1 MNSLSKLLIILVSL
15 TTAITYD
22 FSPQQLGNIVQISFA
37 QENNTNSEAKNNY
50 YNGIKVIERL
60 GDWRTQENNIPYS
73 EPVIINDDF
82 GSSEI
87 MVFDRN
93 YINNIIGERLFN
105 PSGYTLTIKT
115 QWTPEY
121 VTVYGSVQRTRCGL
135 FAAIC
140 RSVGEK
146 REKLIGNKLEVLI
159 DGKSYA
165 VYGEKGQFI
174 INNDLSKA
182 LFNAPEK
189 ESKIRIIIDEN
200 RFIDNA
206 IGIGTVKAWKKVYQP
221 TENRNTNTNIT
232 ISPSSQT
239 FEKKDIETIV
249 SQSIPGI
256 VKITSKG
263 GSGTGFIIGK
273 EGYILTNRHVI
284 LKDKSPNIS
293 FYDGQ
298 EKTGEVIKIDRK
310 RDLALIKVNI
320 KTNSYP
326 ALPMCITPKRSV
338 GAEVIVI
345 GNPGGVADIKLTN
358 SVSKGIISGFRSNEE
373 QEMIQTDAS
382 VNPGNSGGPMIDK
395 TGRVIGIVNAKI
407 INYGIEGIGFA
418 IPLFEA
424 IPSLGIKF
432 ISDKNTKVDAC
443 GITVTSLN

>member
-1 MNSLSKLLIILVSL
+1 MNSLSKLLIILISL

-22 FSPQQLGNIVQISFA
+22 FSPQQLGNIGQISFA
-37 QENNTNSEAKNNY
+37 QEENANSGAKNNY
-50 YNGIKVIERL
+50 YNGIKVIEKL
-60 GDWRTQENNIPYS
+60 GDWRTQENSIPYS
-73 EPVIINDDF
+73 EPVIIKDDF

-93 YINNIIGERLFN
+93 YINNIIEE
-105 PSGYTLTIKT
+105 YKLTIQT

-121 VTVYGSVQRTRCGL
+121 VTVYGSIQRTRCGL
-135 FAAIC
+135 FAFTC

-165 VYGEKGQFI
+165 VYGEKGQFV
-174 INNDLSKA
+174 INDDLSKA

-310 RDLALIKVNI
+310 RDLALIRVNI
-320 KTNSYP
+320 KPNSYP

-345 GNPGGVADIKLTN
+345 GNPGEVAGIKLTN

-395 TGRVIGIVNAKI
+395 TGHVIGIVNAKI

-432 ISDKNTKVDAC
+432 LSDRNTKVDDC